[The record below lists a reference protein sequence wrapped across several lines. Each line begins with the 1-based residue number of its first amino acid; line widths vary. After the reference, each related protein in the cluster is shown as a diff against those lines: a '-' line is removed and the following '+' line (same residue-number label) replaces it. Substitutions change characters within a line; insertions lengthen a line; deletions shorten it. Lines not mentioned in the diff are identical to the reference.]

1 MVTLTQFSINDQI
14 FSKDSLVEDFDI
26 RYQKSKTKILVKLL
40 ILATTKYYF
49 VTNNLDDRLIHQK

>member
-1 MVTLTQFSINDQI
+1 MVKLTQFSINDQI

-26 RYQKSKTKILVKLL
+26 RYQKSKTKISVKLL

-49 VTNNLDDRLIHQK
+49 VSNNLDDRLIHQK